1 LTRCVRTPEDGG
13 GRASETRTFRT
24 MTRSLELMRDWLVAC
39 GVTLVGDGV
48 DLDVL
53 EAGVLH
59 AEDGMGVGL
68 LNAYHLKAVPG
79 RKTDVR
85 DAGWIAQLMEMG
97 LVRPSFVPPPAVR
110 RLRNLT
116 RYRLAVMHDRTRDG
130 ARIEKLLEDA
140 SIKLSAVASS
150 ITGASARA
158 MLAQL
163 VAGKTDTAAM
173 ADLAKSKLRRKVP
186 DLVEALTGRFD
197 DHHALLVSVLLASIE
212 DAEATLARLDA
223 ALEVEMA
230 PWAEQVELLQT
241 MLGIAV
247 RAVHTIIAETGGGM
261 LRFPTAGALASWPRV
276 VSGAE

>member
-1 LTRCVRTPEDGG
+1 
-13 GRASETRTFRT
+13 

>member
-1 LTRCVRTPEDGG
+1 VRTPEDGG